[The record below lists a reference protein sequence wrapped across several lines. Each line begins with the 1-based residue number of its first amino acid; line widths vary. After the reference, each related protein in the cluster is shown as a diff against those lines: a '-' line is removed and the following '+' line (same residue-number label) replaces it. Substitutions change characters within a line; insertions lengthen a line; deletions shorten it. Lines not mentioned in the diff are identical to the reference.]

1 MCDLNS
7 ETAIDALVALGVPLA
22 LQTGLPSIDNL
33 LQNDLQLGEMSEIV
47 GDSGAGKTQL
57 CYAIV
62 ANTLIHTKFNV
73 AWLDSNGSYRS
84 HRLVELINGRGIND
98 ADVVSSLLD
107 RICVARVSDQ
117 TQLLDALEFI
127 DDKMETN
134 NFRLVVIDSV
144 FEMFDDRQL
153 DENMT
158 RSTVFNSIL
167 CRIGILTDIGCT
179 VLVTS
184 SASEGKNDLNKAWT
198 RQMKSRI
205 LVKESDGLRTLHNL
219 NCPYHYGYVVAEKL
233 DLDNL
238 PP

>member
-1 MCDLNS
+1 
-7 ETAIDALVALGVPLA
+7 
-22 LQTGLPSIDNL
+22 
-33 LQNDLQLGEMSEIV
+33 MSEIV

-219 NCPYHYGYVVAEKL
+219 NLLLSRRSAQCDSHKDGELRAKTRTGLQLILELSGRRARYPLHH
-233 DLDNL
+233 
-238 PP
+238 